1 MSFRVIIPLRMVS
14 VKNTFKYCR
23 LYFEWMGKEC
33 FVSLSKLNRMFET
46 FWAQRWQWL
55 MMIVV
60 VTMMMMIMIVA
71 VMMNFSEI
79 WNFGRHS
86 VFGYVDPWTVCTG
99 DSDCLY
105 CIMQGVGA
113 PKDELERS
121 HVASSGVFL
130 FFYIFKCFFG
140 RSAAFHLDNTISW
153 ILLFYFHYPTIIVV
167 LSVPWI
173 SNRYYLCFYV
183 FSI

>member
-1 MSFRVIIPLRMVS
+1 
-14 VKNTFKYCR
+14 
-23 LYFEWMGKEC
+23 MGKEY

-60 VTMMMMIMIVA
+60 VTMMVMTMIVV

-121 HVASSGVFL
+121 HVTSSGVFL

-140 RSAAFHLDNTISW
+140 RSAAFHLDTDSSW
-153 ILLFYFHYPTIIVV
+153 ILLFIFTTLQLLLSCLFHE
-167 LSVPWI
+167 
-173 SNRYYLCFYV
+173 YLCFYV
-183 FSI
+183 FST

>member
-1 MSFRVIIPLRMVS
+1 
-14 VKNTFKYCR
+14 
-23 LYFEWMGKEC
+23 MGKEC

-60 VTMMMMIMIVA
+60 VTMMMMMMIVVA
-71 VMMNFSEI
+71 MMNFSEI

-121 HVASSGVFL
+121 HVASSGIFL
-130 FFYIFKCFFG
+130 FFYIFKCFFWTECCF
-140 RSAAFHLDNTISW
+140 SLSHYQFLDLT
-153 ILLFYFHYPTIIVV
+153 FYFHHPTIVVV
-167 LSVPWI
+167 LSVLWI
-173 SNRYYLCFYV
+173 SMFLCF
-183 FSI
+183 